1 MSSDALQTHRRQ
13 KGPPADKRESLEQQG
28 VAKKAEQGQKLWA
41 TLGLQELKGWELV
54 LPLWDQLQWYKYTG
68 AKQGGALFAHWPD
81 SDQWGAD
88 VWTASVPNTVK
99 ELALRQQLAVPD
111 ASSSQPETSAQG
123 QPEQSQP
130 SQSEPEVSEYVQA
143 GPGSSAKTAVSHHA
157 SLSAATRAAPAAPA
171 TRSCR
176 PTSTNTDTRGLARK
190 HNTTELTVRTVP
202 IVSRPGTT
210 TVEGVGTP
218 KPGSEDPA
226 APRHYAANLL
236 MALGSGEALPMPP
249 VHQADKEWLLSED
262 QVGFPRF
269 LCKIRDAADEY
280 VQHEA
285 RQCDMATDRWRAEYT
300 KAHRQL
306 NASETLRLAMEQR
319 HKAELKT
326 ALMEQQQR
334 LLQQQAD
341 LVREDQERIKELE
354 TELASS
360 ARTQVNYC
368 MVCNN
373 ALPN

>member
-130 SQSEPEVSEYVQA
+130 SQSEPEVSE
-143 GPGSSAKTAVSHHA
+143 
-157 SLSAATRAAPAAPA
+157 
-171 TRSCR
+171 
-176 PTSTNTDTRGLARK
+176 
-190 HNTTELTVRTVP
+190 
-202 IVSRPGTT
+202 PGTT

-218 KPGSEDPA
+218 KPGQPLLAEDDKGARQLRSACLPNNVADQCSEDPA